1 MPEELQLLETLRAIE
16 ASPQRL
22 FGDAGQR
29 VSRGR
34 NATPEYQRTLA
45 EAAKLVADV
54 LSGRLP
60 YYRFQEAMTTADFP
74 LLFGDILDRQLLA
87 SYREAPS
94 TYRSYCRISQVPD
107 FRNVSRFAI
116 DGSDGVLATV
126 NEQAEYPETAV
137 DEVRDQY
144 QVAKRGR
151 RIPLSWESIINDD
164 LGALRDMPARL
175 GRAARRS
182 EESFATDLFATS
194 AGPSTAMYN
203 ATNLNILVPT
213 TVAGFETLTISTLQA
228 MMTLLGDQTDP
239 GGEPILTDVVH
250 LVVPPALEITAM
262 NILNGLELRLSGE
275 NSGGSAGQT
284 VVAQN
289 WMRNRLTLH
298 VNRYLPSAGGV
309 VAARGDAAFYMFGN
323 PSESR
328 PALEMGFLRGHQ
340 EPEIWIKRSNAM
352 RAGGGDVTPLE
363 GDFDT
368 DSIQYRVRHVF
379 GGAALINTG
388 GFRNTVAFQGTS

>member
-1 MPEELQLLETLRAIE
+1 MPEFDLQVLETLRAAE

-29 VSRGR
+29 VSRG
-34 NATPEYQRTLA
+34 NHSPQYQRSLS

-116 DGSDGVLATV
+116 DGSDGVLAV
-126 NEQAEYPETAV
+126 VEEQAEYPETSV

-144 QVAKRGR
+144 QVQKRGR
-151 RIPLSWESIINDD
+151 RIPLSWESLINDD

-182 EESFATDLFATS
+182 EESFATGLFATT
-194 AGPSTAMYN
+194 AGPSTAIYTTANGNM
-203 ATNLNILVPT
+203 LVPT
-213 TVAGFETLTISTLQA
+213 TVGGIGNATFTVTSVQA
-228 MMTLLGDQTDP
+228 MMTLLAEQTDP

-262 NILNGLELRLSGE
+262 NVLNGLELRLSGE
-275 NSGGSAGQT
+275 
-284 VVAQN
+284 
-289 WMRNRLTLH
+289 
-298 VNRYLPSAGGV
+298 
-309 VAARGDAAFYMFGN
+309 
-323 PSESR
+323 
-328 PALEMGFLRGHQ
+328 
-340 EPEIWIKRSNAM
+340 
-352 RAGGGDVTPLE
+352 
-363 GDFDT
+363 
-368 DSIQYRVRHVF
+368 
-379 GGAALINTG
+379 
-388 GFRNTVAFQGTS
+388 